1 MKTVYLDYNATSPV
15 LEEVAREMAPYLS
28 DRFANPSSV
37 HRAGQEARHAVEEA
51 RERIAAAMGV
61 KPREIIFTS
70 GGTEANNL
78 ALKGAMRHEAERG
91 RRHLAVSRIEH
102 SSVVGAAEALAREEG
117 MEVGWVSASADGKVS
132 PDAVRAA
139 LRPDTALVSV
149 MHANNETGVL
159 QPIQE
164 IARLAR
170 ERGILFHTDAVQAF
184 GKVPFRPAEW
194 GCDLASV
201 SAHKIGG
208 PKGAGALF
216 CRSGVSLRALW
227 HGGFQE
233 KNLRPGTENV
243 GAFVGFGKAAELAL
257 RDREEEARR
266 LMKLR
271 QTLERGLEEEVGGV
285 SVNGTGPFLPQTL
298 NAAFAGIEGTA
309 LAMNLDLEGLAVST
323 GSACAA
329 GSVEPSH
336 VLLAMGLGPET
347 AKSSLRFSFGRFTT
361 EEEIRFAVRAVAR
374 VAGRLRKSALHG

>member
-61 KPREIIFTS
+61 KPREMIFTS

-91 RRHLAVSRIEH
+91 RRHIAVSRIEH